1 MQDLWRLSA
10 ADIAALIRSKKVS
23 AKEAATAALARLDA
37 VNPKINAVVDHRPAD
52 VLAEAAAIDA
62 AIARGEDAGPLA
74 GVPVTVKV
82 NIDQE
87 GFATTN
93 GLKLQRDVIAR
104 SNSPVIDNLRK
115 AGAVILGRT
124 NCPAFSYRWFTTNLI
139 HGDTKNPRDPGIT
152 PGGSSG
158 GAGAA
163 VAAGIGHIA
172 HGTDIAGS
180 IRYPAYACGVHG
192 LRPTVGR
199 VAAFNAALPERT
211 IGPQICAVSG
221 PLARTIGD
229 LRIALAAMSG
239 EGRARS
245 LVGAG
250 AAGRPGDAEARRAVP
265 PSRRPRD
272 RAEVKAAVA
281 DAGKRLERAGWMVE
295 EIETT
300 PPLREAADLQTKLWL
315 GDGYEAQLA
324 AAEREGDPGA
334 LACLRGNRP
343 KVFPFDALRLESAD
357 AARDADARMAAVL
370 RELCRAADAGIRRTA
385 VPRSSRPQGRGLL
398 RAGMAGAAAADRH
411 SLHGA
416 ARANGLHRTG
426 RARSRRRS
434 GGLRP
439 LPRGSLPCSPA
450 RRSRPAERR
459 RRRSIRPAEQKTLN
473 REHDGGIYDFT
484 AQSLAGEDV
493 PLKRFEG
500 QVLLIVNTASACG
513 FTPQYKG
520 LEQLHRDFSP
530 RGFSVLGFPC
540 NQFGG
545 QEPGDAKQIEHSAR
559 AIMTSPFRCSP
570 RSTSMAARRIRC
582 STI

>member
-10 ADIAALIRSKKVS
+10 KDIAALIRSKKVS
-23 AKEAATAALARLDA
+23 AKQAASAALARLDA
-37 VNPKINAVVDHRPAD
+37 VNPSINAVVDHRPED
-52 VLAEAAAIDA
+52 VLAQAGAIDA
-62 AIARGEDAGPLA
+62 AIARNEDVGPLA

-104 SNSPVIDNLRK
+104 TNSPVIDNLRK

-124 NCPAFSYRWFTTNLI
+124 NCPAFSYRWFTTNLM

-199 VAAFNAALPERT
+199 IAAFNASLPERT
-211 IGPQICAVSG
+211 IGPQISAVSG

-239 EGRARS
+239 KDVRDPWWVPAPLEGPVMPKRAA
-245 LVGAG
+245 LCL
-250 AAGRPGDAEARRAVP
+250 RPDGLETVT
-265 PSRRPRD
+265 
-272 RAEVKAAVA
+272 EVRAAVA
-281 DAGKRLERAGWMVE
+281 DAGKRLERAGWVVE

-315 GDGYEAQLA
+315 GDGYEAQLD

-334 LACLRGNRP
+334 LACLRGNRA
-343 KVFPFDALRLESAD
+343 KVFPFDAAAFSKALTRRATLTREWLQFFETYSVLLMPVSAELPFPDGLDLRDD
-357 AARDADARMAAVL
+357 ASFTRVWRAQLPQIAIPFMGLPALTVSTGLVGRVPVGVQVVSTRY
-370 RELCRAADAGIRRTA
+370 REDLC
-385 VPRSSRPQGRGLL
+385 L
-398 RAGMAGAAAADRH
+398 
-411 SLHGA
+411 
-416 ARANGLHRTG
+416 
-426 RARSRRRS
+426 
-434 GGLRP
+434 
-439 LPRGSLPCSPA
+439 
-450 RRSRPAERR
+450 
-459 RRRSIRPAEQKTLN
+459 
-473 REHDGGIYDFT
+473 
-484 AQSLAGEDV
+484 LAGEAIE
-493 PLKRFEG
+493 LAG
-500 QVLLIVNTASACG
+500 
-513 FTPQYKG
+513 TP
-520 LEQLHRDFSP
+520 
-530 RGFSVLGFPC
+530 
-540 NQFGG
+540 
-545 QEPGDAKQIEHSAR
+545 
-559 AIMTSPFRCSP
+559 
-570 RSTSMAARRIRC
+570 STPVDPIG
-582 STI
+582 